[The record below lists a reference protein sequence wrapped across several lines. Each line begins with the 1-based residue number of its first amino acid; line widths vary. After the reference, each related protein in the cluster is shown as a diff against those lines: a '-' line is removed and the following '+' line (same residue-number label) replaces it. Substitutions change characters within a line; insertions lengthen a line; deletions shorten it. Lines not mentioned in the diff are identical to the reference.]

1 MNNPMQMIQM
11 MMNMA
16 NSGNNT
22 QSIDMLKNI
31 MNNNQGEIQN
41 SPNYQRAVEMM
52 NGKSPQEKEQI
63 IKNMCQNMGVDYN
76 QALNMAKMM
85 GLKL

>member
-31 MNNNQGEIQN
+31 MNSNQENIQN
-41 SPNYQRAVEMM
+41 SPNYQRAIQMM
-52 NGKSPQEKEQI
+52 NGKSPQEKEQV
-63 IKNMCQNMGVDYN
+63 IKNMCQNMGIDYN
-76 QALNMAKMM
+76 QAMQMAKMM